1 MAVTLSD
8 LNKQLKSQNET
19 LENTDKNIGKI
30 SKNLSAFIAILTS
43 DPLQDRENELEK
55 SRGSSNGS
63 GPGGRGGIGEDLSAA
78 EAGLFGGIGAM
89 LSRLIPSF
97 STLVAGFTGL
107 ILASFSEMLNDVART
122 YAAAF
127 LGLGKT
133 LKGLWAATKIGPTII
148 KAFTSVTTAFMGI
161 LGFVKTFDIIT
172 KEAVWVQKFPT
183 TSVSKFFGLL
193 GKIFNPIVKFIS
205 GPTMK
210 IIGGLGKYLGMF
222 AVVLKKIFLPIG
234 LIFTAYDVIK
244 NSLKEFERA
253 GWVGAFTGAISGLFS
268 SIIGAPLNLIKE
280 IGLFIG
286 EKLGFLS
293 PEDKEKYSKEL
304 NFEKIILDAGK
315 AVADWLNTLPE
326 KFSKL
331 IDVLTPD
338 WMKTDQ
344 GTRDEQN
351 QANEYDESGGIVP
364 VDSYYKGTQGVTG
377 KLFKNFGSGTP
388 AMLHG
393 EEAVIPKNSG
403 LGQFLGKMMTA
414 AGPMAKFG
422 YQKGTE
428 LEAKEAAMRAAGAS
442 DMDIAQSMMGDMGSI
457 MTGLKGAVSAGGLDK
472 LQMPNLD
479 TTGVKRAFEPSNVGN
494 MFGTMVRESEEAKR
508 RQSVAPVVIADNSTR
523 VNNRGSSQTTL
534 AVPSTVYDFDDP
546 LVKGLRWV

>member
-30 SKNLSAFIAILTS
+30 SKNLSAFIAVLTG
-43 DPLQDRENELEK
+43 DQLQERENELEG
-55 SRGSSNGS
+55 SRSSGS
-63 GPGGRGGIGEDLSAA
+63 GPGGRAGGGAGDDLSAA

-127 LGLGKT
+127 LGLGKA
-133 LKGLWAATKIGPTII
+133 LKAAFAATMIGPV
-148 KAFTSVTTAFMGI
+148 FTKLLKNVGLFFRRI
-161 LGFVKTFDIIT
+161 FGFVKVFDD
-172 KEAVWVQKFPT
+172 
-183 TSVSKFFGLL
+183 SVGRYRNMFTGQFMKGPGRIAKFFQSI
-193 GKIFNPIVKFIS
+193 GKFFSAPV
-205 GPTMK
+205 MK
-210 IIGGLGKYLGMF
+210 IIGTAGKYLGMF

-244 NSLKEFERA
+244 NSLKEFERV

-293 PEDKEKYSKEL
+293 PEDREKYSKEL

-315 AVADWLNTLPE
+315 VVADWLNTLPE
-326 KFSKL
+326 KFGKL
-331 IDVLTPD
+331 IDAITPD

-351 QANEYDESGGIVP
+351 QANEIDELGGIVP
-364 VDSYYKGTQGVTG
+364 VDSFYKGTQGVTG

-393 EEAVIPKNSG
+393 EEAVVPKNSG

-472 LQMPNLD
+472 LQMPNID
-479 TTGVKRAFEPSNVGN
+479 TSGVKRAFEPSNVGN
-494 MFGTMVRESEEAKR
+494 MFGTMVREAEESKR
-508 RQSVAPVVIADNSTR
+508 RQNVAPVIISDNSTK

-546 LVKGLRWV
+546 LVKGLRWI